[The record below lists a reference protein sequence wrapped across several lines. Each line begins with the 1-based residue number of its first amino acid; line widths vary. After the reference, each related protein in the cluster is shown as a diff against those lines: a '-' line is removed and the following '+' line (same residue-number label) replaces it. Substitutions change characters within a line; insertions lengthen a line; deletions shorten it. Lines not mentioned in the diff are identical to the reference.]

1 MSPEP
6 HPAEEVVREANRRRL
21 FRVAVAFPAGSF
33 AVLELTQLL
42 IRLGALPSTAWRVV
56 LGAAVLGFPL
66 AMALTWDFDITRH
79 GVVRTPEKPPPDPQ
93 PELPLWRWL
102 AFVVGSVVIGMLLRS
117 LH

>member
-1 MSPEP
+1 VSSDP

-21 FRVAVAFPAGSF
+21 FRVAVAYPAGSF
-33 AVLELTQLL
+33 ALLELTHVLIQLGVL
-42 IRLGALPSTAWRVV
+42 SPNAWRVV

-79 GVVRTPEKPPPDPQ
+79 GVVRTPEEPPPDPQ

-102 AFVVGSVVIGMLLRS
+102 AFVVVSLATGVLLRS
-117 LH
+117 LR

>member
-1 MSPEP
+1 MSQEP

-21 FRVAVAFPAGSF
+21 FRVAVAYPAGLF
-33 AVLELTQLL
+33 AVLELTHVL
-42 IRLGALPSTAWRVV
+42 IRFGALPPNAWRVV

-79 GVVRTPEKPPPDPQ
+79 GVVRTPEEPPPEPE

-102 AFVVGSVVIGMLLRS
+102 TFVVGSVAIGVLLRS
-117 LH
+117 FR